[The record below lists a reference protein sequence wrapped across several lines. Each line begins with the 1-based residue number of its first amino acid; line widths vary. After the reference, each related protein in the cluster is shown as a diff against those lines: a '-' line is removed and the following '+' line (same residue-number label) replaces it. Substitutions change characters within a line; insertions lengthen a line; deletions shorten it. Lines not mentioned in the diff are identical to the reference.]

1 MGEIVVRLTYPTGGQ
16 PIGARTAIKGPATHS
31 SRIQLT
37 TRSDL
42 VTMTSDQTADY
53 DPWRALR
60 AFTSARIALGRA
72 GGSLTTRAQLDFQL
86 AHARARDAVHA
97 RLDLAKLESRL
108 REAGY
113 DVLSL
118 RSAAEDRQE
127 YLQRP
132 DLGRRLHAESL
143 RALAPY
149 ASPQRPFDA
158 AFVIA
163 DGLSALAVERHA
175 VPLLALAAGRLG
187 QEGWRFAPVAIVER
201 GRVAIGDEIAH
212 ALAAEQVAVLIGERP
227 GLSAPDSLGVYLTY
241 GARPGVRDADRNCIS
256 NIRAE
261 GLSYEL
267 AAHKLC
273 YLMREARRRRLTG
286 VALKEDAPSL
296 EEGGPRRTL
305 PGAQ

>member
-1 MGEIVVRLTYPTGGQ
+1 
-16 PIGARTAIKGPATHS
+16 
-31 SRIQLT
+31 
-37 TRSDL
+37 
-42 VTMTSDQTADY
+42 MTSEETADY

-60 AFTSARIALGRA
+60 AFTSARIALGRS

-86 AHARARDAVHA
+86 AHARARDAVRA
-97 RLDLAKLESRL
+97 RLDLANLESRL
-108 REAGY
+108 RDAGY

-132 DLGRRLHAESL
+132 DRGRRLHAESL
-143 RALAPY
+143 RALAPH
-149 ASPQRPFDA
+149 ASPGRPFDA
-158 AFVIA
+158 VFVIA

-175 VPLLALAAGRLG
+175 VPLLALAAGRLR
-187 QEGWRFAPVAIVER
+187 QEGWRLAPVAIVER

-273 YLMREARRRRLTG
+273 YLMREARRRKLTG
-286 VALKEDAPSL
+286 VALKEEAPSL
-296 EEGGPRRTL
+296 EQSHGPAL